1 MISIKLLNAVLKGA
15 NTSNKDNV
23 IKEFIRYID
32 YGYDYNNNKQNRI
45 LEMLVDDTAIVQP
58 EDVDI
63 NFIKDNI
70 SEFVYKSEEY
80 IIKNITL
87 KDIDNI
93 SCDVIIKYDYIEK
106 INEDREDITYSTTN
120 LNINYLDNPKVLK
133 KS

>member
-32 YGYDYNNNKQNRI
+32 YGYDYNNQKQNRI
-45 LEMLVDDTAIVQP
+45 LEMLVDESSVIQP
-58 EDVDI
+58 EDI
-63 NFIKDNI
+63 NINYIKDNI
-70 SEFVYKSEEY
+70 SKFVYKSEEY
-80 IIKNITL
+80 IIKNITI

-93 SCDVIIKYDYIEK
+93 SCNVIVKYDYIEK
-106 INEDREDITYSTTN
+106 INEDRDDISYSTTN
-120 LNINYLDNPKVLK
+120 IQINYIDNPEVLK

>member
-32 YGYDYNNNKQNRI
+32 YGYDYNNTKQNRI
-45 LEMLVDDTAIVQP
+45 LEMLVDESSVIQP
-58 EDVDI
+58 EDI
-63 NFIKDNI
+63 NINYIKDNI
-70 SEFVYKSEEY
+70 SKFVYKSEEY
-80 IIKNITL
+80 NIKNITI

-93 SCDVIIKYDYIEK
+93 SCNVIIKYDYIEK
-106 INEDREDITYSTTN
+106 INEDRDDISYSTTELH
-120 LNINYLDNPKVLK
+120 LNYIDNPELLK